1 VTQNRPGP
9 PREDRRQ
16 PHTFARQARPSERV
30 HASMHRM
37 KAPTGKPVAYRPS
50 AKTEAQQLRA
60 CHHSV
65 LPTR

>member
-1 VTQNRPGP
+1 
-9 PREDRRQ
+9 
-16 PHTFARQARPSERV
+16 
-30 HASMHRM
+30 MHRM